1 MHLNLGIDKHVL
13 KDTDEA
19 IREAELRRFD
29 LLSMMLVL
37 VAFVAALAAWVFVLL
52 IAHSLLVATAL
63 GTLVGLLIYNLYR
76 IMLVTSINAYHTPLW
91 EVQKNHEQLYQHIH
105 VAHAAAF
112 DEADIREMV
121 EQRRQELRRLANDSQ
136 GYRHDN
142 GQMVTLLLK
151 LGVLAFM
158 ALVFATGL
166 ELFIFRNQLNESFD
180 AIRSIYTAQ
189 PDTWIVRSALSV
201 PAYADFSLLECNSVL
216 FAIDVLRL
224 GLGGWKVVI
233 DLLVVALFII
243 PLILTYRS
251 HEVIDSVYV
260 REQALQEISI
270 SHLHYLSTQAACYKI
285 EQELAEQDLARRIQD
300 TKPATE

>member
-151 LGVLAFM
+151 LGILAFM

-285 EQELAEQDLARRIQD
+285 EQELAEQALARRIQD